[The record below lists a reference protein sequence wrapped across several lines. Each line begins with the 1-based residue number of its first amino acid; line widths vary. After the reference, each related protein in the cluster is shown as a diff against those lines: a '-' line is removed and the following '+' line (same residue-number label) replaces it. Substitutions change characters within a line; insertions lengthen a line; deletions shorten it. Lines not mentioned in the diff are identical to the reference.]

1 MVNCSVAETDRS
13 GAERVRKEQEMDQ
26 NERGGKVVV
35 GVDSSPGSRDAAAW
49 ALDEA
54 RRRDAELE
62 TVFAFTMPTF
72 AYTAGFV
79 PPDPETVELEG
90 NDLIEQALSL
100 VSVGSDIKM
109 HSRVCSGRP
118 EDVLCDV
125 AKEPDVRLLV
135 VGRRGHGDL
144 AELLLG
150 SVSHRLSHH
159 APTPLVIVPR
169 AEADGLAAPLKN
181 RIVVGVDGSPAA
193 DVALD
198 WAAREAQIRGATLEV
213 VVSWS
218 ASRAVFPTRFPVGG
232 SLEMT
237 LREAAQELADQ
248 AVSKAEVPGLRIEP
262 RVIEGGASSVL
273 IERAKDA
280 DLLVVGRRGLNRA
293 QEFLLGSVSH
303 ACIHHSP
310 VPIAVIPH

>member
-1 MVNCSVAETDRS
+1 
-13 GAERVRKEQEMDQ
+13 MDQ

-35 GVDSSPGSRDAAAW
+35 GVDGSPGSRDAAAW

-62 TVFAFTMPTF
+62 TVFAFVMPTF
-72 AYTAGFV
+72 AYSAPGFV
-79 PPDPETVELEG
+79 PPDPESIELEG

-100 VSVGSDIKM
+100 VSAGSDIKM
-109 HSRVCSGRP
+109 HSRVCNGRP
-118 EDVLCDV
+118 EDVLCQV
-125 AKEPDVRLLV
+125 AQEPDVRLLV

-144 AELLLG
+144 AELVLG

-159 APTPLVIVPR
+159 APIPLVIVPR
-169 AEADGLAAPLKN
+169 AEADKPPAPTKN
-181 RIVVGVDGSPAA
+181 RIVVGVDGSAAA
-193 DVALD
+193 DAALE
-198 WAAREAQIRGATLEV
+198 WAAQEAQIRGATLEV
-213 VVSWS
+213 TVSWS
-218 ASRAVFPTRFPVGG
+218 ASRAVFPTRFPIGR

-237 LREAAQELADQ
+237 LHDAAQELADQ
-248 AVSKAEVPGLRIEP
+248 AVSKVAVPGLRVESE
-262 RVIEGGASSVL
+262 VLEGGASSVL

-293 QEFLLGSVSH
+293 QEFLMGSVSH

-310 VPIAVIPH
+310 VPIAVISH